1 MMIAPGADDFV
12 TLSLENTAY
21 ANNTPSP
28 GPGFASNIYMID
40 LPASF
45 ACSIPIGVKI
55 PWLIALFK
63 NNTLAGSIKIA
74 AKGINFAFTSTL
86 TPAVNTAN
94 TPDIN
99 GPMMKYPMIATII
112 PKIPTE
118 KLLIN
123 ISNPAGICPSIALSN
138 FLMTHPANGPITMA
152 PINIGCPSN
161 PPTPAIQPM
170 TAIAPMTPPRSP
182 PTCLPPV

>member
-28 GPGFASNIYMID
+28 GPGFASNMYMID

-86 TPAVNTAN
+86 TPAVT
-94 TPDIN
+94 
-99 GPMMKYPMIATII
+99 
-112 PKIPTE
+112 
-118 KLLIN
+118 LLIR
-123 ISNPAGICPSIALSN
+123 L
-138 FLMTHPANGPITMA
+138 T
-152 PINIGCPSN
+152 
-161 PPTPAIQPM
+161 
-170 TAIAPMTPPRSP
+170 
-182 PTCLPPV
+182 

>member
-63 NNTLAGSIKIA
+63 NNTLAGSTKIA
-74 AKGINFAFTSTL
+74 
-86 TPAVNTAN
+86 
-94 TPDIN
+94 DN
-99 GPMMKYPMIATII
+99 GNALCATIQ
-112 PKIPTE
+112 
-118 KLLIN
+118 
-123 ISNPAGICPSIALSN
+123 
-138 FLMTHPANGPITMA
+138 F
-152 PINIGCPSN
+152 
-161 PPTPAIQPM
+161 TPFVIQ
-170 TAIAPMTPPRSP
+170 
-182 PTCLPPV
+182 